1 MVARAPATRVLI
13 PGTTGWSADDLRD
26 PDIAR
31 QWDAGRYEIID
42 GILVLMPPPSWDH
55 GESLPEIIVALRNY
69 LRDGGEAVRISVEVD
84 IMTPWGEV
92 LRADT
97 AMLTP
102 ADVEAQKQALRAQGL
117 DDQLLQRLQV
127 APTLVIESLSRGH
140 EKHDRVVKRDRY
152 ARLGVKHYWLVD
164 HHQRSITCYSLDP
177 QGVYGLD
184 TQAAD
189 GQPLRPSAFPGFT
202 LDLKDIFP

>member
-1 MVARAPATRVLI
+1 MLI

-55 GESLPEIIVALRNY
+55 GEPLPEIIVALRNY

-189 GQPLRPSAFPGFT
+189 GQPLCPSAFPGFT